1 MPSDKEA
8 RAGCLS
14 LPANNGIIRTLP
26 PPFYFTGI
34 NIRLFA
40 ALGLLSLSGAAA
52 QASIYHCNSNGK
64 SVYTSDPSGSC
75 ADADLPKISSH
86 QGGGYRLKI
95 KKLSQEAKIH
105 TGNKKKNKKHAGKKN
120 RQAAKARRKIKN
132 KQPKRKAHKTPR
144 KPYKKSSKNQ
154 IIIRIS
160 NTL

>member
-26 PPFYFTGI
+26 PPFYFTGM

-40 ALGLLSLSGAAA
+40 AFIFLSFSSMAA
-52 QASIYHCNSNGK
+52 QASVYHCNSNGK

-86 QGGGYRLKI
+86 QGSGYRLKI
-95 KKLSQEAKIH
+95 RKLSQEAKIH
-105 TGNKKKNKKHAGKKN
+105 TGNKKKNKKTAGKKN
-120 RQAAKARRKIKN
+120 RQAAKAPKEN
-132 KQPKRKAHKTPR
+132 QKQTTE
-144 KPYKKSSKNQ
+144 KKSP
-154 IIIRIS
+154 
-160 NTL
+160 

>member
-1 MPSDKEA
+1 MPSNKEA

-26 PPFYFTGI
+26 SPFYFTGM

-40 ALGLLSLSGAAA
+40 ALVLLSLSGAAA

-86 QGGGYRLKI
+86 QGGEYRLKI

-105 TGNKKKNKKHAGKKN
+105 TGNKKKNKKPAGKKN
-120 RQAAKARRKIKN
+120 RQAAKAPKEN
-132 KQPKRKAHKTPR
+132 QKQTTE
-144 KPYKKSSKNQ
+144 KKSP
-154 IIIRIS
+154 
-160 NTL
+160 

>member
-1 MPSDKEA
+1 MKLKSRNSLPSDKEA
-8 RAGCLS
+8 RVGCLS

-26 PPFYFTGI
+26 PPFYFTGM

-40 ALGLLSLSGAAA
+40 ALVLLSLSGAAA

-86 QGGGYRLKI
+86 QGGEYRLKI

-105 TGNKKKNKKHAGKKN
+105 TGNKKKNKKPAGKKN
-120 RQAAKARRKIKN
+120 RQAAKAPKEN
-132 KQPKRKAHKTPR
+132 QKQTTE
-144 KPYKKSSKNQ
+144 KKSP
-154 IIIRIS
+154 
-160 NTL
+160 

>member
-40 ALGLLSLSGAAA
+40 ALGFLSLSGAAA

-95 KKLSQEAKIH
+95 KK
-105 TGNKKKNKKHAGKKN
+105 
-120 RQAAKARRKIKN
+120 
-132 KQPKRKAHKTPR
+132 
-144 KPYKKSSKNQ
+144 
-154 IIIRIS
+154 
-160 NTL
+160 

>member
-1 MPSDKEA
+1 M
-8 RAGCLS
+8 
-14 LPANNGIIRTLP
+14 
-26 PPFYFTGI
+26 
-34 NIRLFA
+34 
-40 ALGLLSLSGAAA
+40 GLLSLSGAAA

-95 KKLSQEAKIH
+95 KKL
-105 TGNKKKNKKHAGKKN
+105 
-120 RQAAKARRKIKN
+120 RKIKN

>member
-1 MPSDKEA
+1 MKLKSKNSLPSDKEA

-14 LPANNGIIRTLP
+14 LPANNGIIRALSP
-26 PPFYFTGI
+26 PFTGI

-52 QASIYHCNSNGK
+52 QASVYHCNSNGK
-64 SVYTSDPSGSC
+64 SVYTSAPAGSC

-105 TGNKKKNKKHAGKKN
+105 IESKKKNKKPAGKKN
-120 RQAAKARRKIKN
+120 RQAAKAPKEN
-132 KQPKRKAHKTPR
+132 QKQPTE
-144 KPYKKSSKNQ
+144 KKSP
-154 IIIRIS
+154 
-160 NTL
+160 

>member
-26 PPFYFTGI
+26 SPFYFTGM

-40 ALGLLSLSGAAA
+40 AFIFLSFSGMAA
-52 QASIYHCNSNGK
+52 QASVYHCNSNGK
-64 SVYTSDPSGSC
+64 SVYTSAPAGSC

-95 KKLSQEAKIH
+95 KKLS
-105 TGNKKKNKKHAGKKN
+105 
-120 RQAAKARRKIKN
+120 
-132 KQPKRKAHKTPR
+132 
-144 KPYKKSSKNQ
+144 
-154 IIIRIS
+154 
-160 NTL
+160 

>member
-26 PPFYFTGI
+26 PPFYFTGM

-40 ALGLLSLSGAAA
+40 AFIFLSFSGMAA
-52 QASIYHCNSNGK
+52 QASVYHCNSNGK

-86 QGGGYRLKI
+86 QGSGYRLKI
-95 KKLSQEAKIH
+95 RKLSQEAKIH
-105 TGNKKKNKKHAGKKN
+105 TGNKKKNKKTAGKKN
-120 RQAAKARRKIKN
+120 RQAAKAPKEN
-132 KQPKRKAHKTPR
+132 QKQTTE
-144 KPYKKSSKNQ
+144 KKSP
-154 IIIRIS
+154 
-160 NTL
+160 

>member
-14 LPANNGIIRTLP
+14 LPVNNGIIRTLP

-40 ALGLLSLSGAAA
+40 ALGFLSLSGAAA

-120 RQAAKARRKIKN
+120 RQAAKA
-132 KQPKRKAHKTPR
+132 PKE
-144 KPYKKSSKNQ
+144 NQ
-154 IIIRIS
+154 K
-160 NTL
+160 

>member
-95 KKLSQEAKIH
+95 KKL
-105 TGNKKKNKKHAGKKN
+105 
-120 RQAAKARRKIKN
+120 RKIKN